1 MLKEAIAVTQTK
13 LREIHWVCSSNQGWL
28 HSRALPRDTTA
39 TTSLWTQNDS
49 AAATEPAALFST
61 RHRPRKGGP
70 VFLLLLSQCWGL
82 DVKCPPPKVPL
93 PRAWS
98 WRVSSKDIS
107 PLWTLLFLSLFPL
120 SDSPHPTSP
129 SFSLSSSWPPWDE
142 KLCPTTCSL
151 PLLEP
156 SSNGACLV
164 RKKKKNPYVVF
175 SSFFVTAGKGW
186 LNRKQSGSPFWHCC
200 HSPRSVAALEPRG

>member
-1 MLKEAIAVTQTK
+1 MGCVLAVTQTK

-82 DVKCPPPKVPL
+82 EVKCPPPKVPL

-120 SDSPHPTSP
+120 SDSPTQLHHL
-129 SFSLSSSWPPWDE
+129 SLSPLPGHHEMRSCALQRVPC
-142 KLCPTTCSL
+142 LCLNPAAM
-151 PLLEP
+151 EP
-156 SSNGACLV
+156 V
-164 RKKKKNPYVVF
+164 WWEKKKKNPYVVF

-200 HSPRSVAALEPRG
+200 HSPTVLLLP